1 MSQAKTQ
8 YYSWVMTPTER
19 RPLRP
24 GERLRSLADA
34 VALWSARARQRRI
47 LAQLDDRMLRDIGKT
62 RGQALREAGKP
73 FWRG

>member
-1 MSQAKTQ
+1 MSQEITQ
-8 YYSWVMTPTER
+8 YNSWILIPTER

-34 VALWSARARQRRI
+34 VTLWSARARQRRI

-62 RGQALREAGKP
+62 RVDALREAGKP

>member
-1 MSQAKTQ
+1 MSQELTK
-8 YYSWVMTPTER
+8 YNSWILTPTER

-24 GERLRSLADA
+24 GERLRSLAGA

-47 LAQLDDRMLRDIGKT
+47 LAQLDDRLLRDIGKIRT
-62 RGQALREAGKP
+62 DALMEAGKP

>member
-1 MSQAKTQ
+1 MSQEITQ
-8 YYSWVMTPTER
+8 YSSWILTPTER

-34 VALWSARARQRRI
+34 VALWSARARQRRC
-47 LAQLDDRMLRDIGKT
+47 LAQLDDRMLRDIGKI
-62 RGQALREAGKP
+62 RADALEEAGKP